1 MDAMMKINL
10 TEESTE
16 KVNITSVRLQRIA
29 LVCKK
34 CQKDTG
40 AIYSE
45 KTVVICESCQTAMR
59 KDVCKKVHDMIL
71 SIETSDLSIE

>member
-1 MDAMMKINL
+1 MKINL

-29 LVCKK
+29 LLCKK

-40 AIYSE
+40 AINTD

-59 KDVCKKVHDMIL
+59 KDSCKRVHDMIL
-71 SIETSDLSIE
+71 SVETSELSIESIVT

>member
-1 MDAMMKINL
+1 MMKINL

-40 AIYSE
+40 ATNSE